1 VLYNVIT
8 KEIKMTNKNW
18 CVWSC
23 ANGREDELYASGLS
37 EADAELV
44 ATECNIVA
52 DELGEL
58 VEFRPAPEL

>member
-1 VLYNVIT
+1 
-8 KEIKMTNKNW
+8 MTNKNW

-44 ATECNIVA
+44 ATECLNTSKIHRTVA
-52 DELGEL
+52 FGVVSLNLKVGQL
-58 VEFRPAPEL
+58 CL

>member
-1 VLYNVIT
+1 
-8 KEIKMTNKNW
+8 MTNKNW

-23 ANGREDELYASGLS
+23 ANGREDELYASNLS
-37 EADAELV
+37 KADAELV

-58 VEFRPAPEL
+58 VEFRPAPAFYETSKDIPF

>member
-1 VLYNVIT
+1 
-8 KEIKMTNKNW
+8 MTNKNW

-23 ANGREDELYASGLS
+23 ANGREDELYASDLS

-58 VEFRPAPEL
+58 VEFRPAPER